1 VEYLLGLFVA
11 LFLIT
16 LVGHGIWVVL
26 AKLFQVVSDVHPSES
41 KPSSVHRFQERC
53 LNCAEPLRPAYS
65 LCPRCGMSPSVARRM
80 ADLNATMRSLQEFHR
95 EGLLDAAQFQRLC
108 DHLEQQRRAPAGQ
121 RTQATPKAIPV
132 SQPPP
137 VRADA
142 LNPVSER
149 PTTAARKEAI
159 LEALPVEEAPVPRM
173 AVQEALPRQK
183 AAQPP
188 KPAPP
193 PVPRRTLAEWL
204 AAFMEERN
212 ILWGELIGGLLMV
225 GCSIALV
232 LSLWSKL
239 ADIPYFPFLI
249 LAALTASVFGM
260 GLYTFHRWKLPS
272 TSRGLLVIAT
282 LLVPLNFVV
291 LAGLSQGAA
300 GGPLEIATKIVGVVG
315 FAWLVHRAGGVLL
328 PLEEPA
334 DRRNWFS
341 TSLLLPLAV
350 VGAPISQLSL
360 VRWIEPPNLGPW
372 FVPLAA
378 WPVVLYA
385 VGVGGLLVR
394 QVKRRPAEES
404 GSLLAFLGLS
414 TFALL
419 LSLGF
424 IGFWAVARGCL
435 RAEVLEQLAILI
447 ALAGIPPLAVG
458 LFIRQSKAGAE
469 PGSTASH
476 LLMGG
481 TGVALGGM
489 LVMLGAVV
497 VAWPNPIVLL
507 AVCLVNFA
515 VFTGVAFVFRLPVAH
530 AAALV
535 CLAVGYLVGY
545 HLGAGDLAGAA
556 REDWAGRL
564 TELAYSGPSG
574 AALLV
579 LFAAT
584 VAAAEGLGAK
594 GRAADSFIYRVGAC
608 VLASISLVIAGRWGV
623 AEPARAT
630 IIYGVAAASGLIL
643 SWRWRWAWLDH
654 VGATLILATTLWG
667 LHWGWPGAY
676 PEWGCVLAA
685 EALVLSVVAGRWWP
699 QVLATAGLALAAAFL
714 KPDQAVSAW
723 HSYNLFALAATAFVQ
738 ASRRRWEGLTWM
750 GSGLVLAGIVH
761 LLIPRFPEAGPPLR
775 ILTSLLIHATLM
787 QLAAWFIRWRWPR
800 GVAPFTIPLGQS
812 ALVPLVL
819 ALPMLLV
826 QIEPGEMR
834 LRGLYA
840 AWLAALWLAQTLV
853 ERRRSLFPVF
863 QATLSGAVLF
873 GVASILVRQEWVV
886 DDYPRGLLD
895 VRSLQIFGLALA
907 GLSLCCGVVRLALR
921 AKTVVQEL
929 LETVTPSVDRLIL
942 GALVVGQALL
952 AAIVVAPGV
961 VREIAPQSWEFGEW
975 PMWTAAVHHL
985 YGPAGWLLLAGLGL
999 TLTVWLWE
1007 ARTALRQTAVVLG
1020 LLLFA
1025 VSAPLL
1031 AAGRFADET
1040 AVASALRWGLAGC
1053 FLAFSVPLW
1062 LRKDLAHP
1070 ISRLRIYADAPD
1082 CAWLTRRA
1090 LIAMSAL
1097 PVVCLSVGMAMVV
1110 LAGGKPSGPGA
1121 GSIFAKMGSLG
1132 SHLIPLSFV
1141 LVGLAGHALRERSQA
1156 NAFAGGLVA
1165 LLVAVGGYAL
1175 QVVQGGGTLG
1185 FTEGVTLLQ
1194 LGTIT
1199 AAAWALGWLGILRFG
1214 SGWLRA
1220 AGAPPRSL
1228 LPAGSLLRTQ
1238 VLLGVL
1244 GSALLVALA
1253 LPHLVSAPEQIA
1265 PGSSALERLLPFGH
1279 LLGWAAWGVSLAAVL
1294 VYGRRCAPSWEPHAG
1309 SAALLA
1315 GGVLA
1320 ACTLAQWDD
1329 GNWLAYHTLM
1339 LAWTLA
1345 AWGIGASGLFFG
1357 PMMRRWEERLLAWAQ
1372 VAGALVVALAMSAAW
1387 QDPARHVYLPSL
1399 AVLAIALLVG
1409 SLALR
1414 RRRLAEAVVAGGLL
1428 DLAGILAWIASG
1440 PNTLDRFVHVNVLGI
1455 ALASVAWAVVEHVRR
1470 VLSPSGESI
1479 ATSAADFSRP
1489 FRHGAAYAGAVALAI
1504 LTGFGL
1510 LWLPDLSPLPVTG
1523 SLAWCAWGAV
1533 VVALALS
1540 LWDAGARLALP
1551 ALYGMGLTGVAML
1564 LQGLEWP
1571 PSSLVRTALL
1581 MSAGYVLVT
1590 ALLAR
1595 VSERR
1600 ELWRKVLRLPLRA
1613 FPKSQGWFVP
1623 TQATVAG
1630 LVVLAS
1636 AAVSLMDGS
1645 SLERFAGPLAVGLIM
1660 IAGVVLAWRPSGEPE
1675 EEIRGITLSWAR
1687 PMRVAVLLLGVLL
1700 LSELDWALFDST
1712 VPAIGLHRAVA
1723 VLMALAL
1730 TTVIYGFCLSRLLPF
1745 GSLWAADGRRI
1756 APVLGL
1762 AASVAVAMVLAL
1774 EGLAFNITT
1783 KHTPL
1788 SHLEILSVLLAQ
1800 VGLMT
1805 AGIAF
1810 AVVPWADPFQL
1821 SERRRPYYVYASELM
1836 LVFFILHLRLNVP
1849 ELFVY
1854 FRGKYWTF
1862 FVMAVA
1868 FIGVGLSE
1876 FFQRR
1881 KLHVLAS
1888 PLQRTGIFLPLLPLI
1903 GFWVRQPAELLHD
1916 RLVALLPGTAPFLD
1930 TLRHVD
1936 QRLDFYALL
1945 WFLFGALY
1953 AWLAITR
1960 RSYWFALGA
1969 SLAANAGLWVLL
1981 GEHDIQFLAHPQ
1993 LWLIP
1998 LALIVLVS
2006 EVINRPHL
2014 SRQLST
2020 GLRYLGLG
2028 LLYISSTA
2036 DFFIAG
2042 LGDVPLALVLALLSV
2057 LGVLAGIVFRVR
2069 SYLYLGVAFLVL
2081 VIFSMI
2087 WHAAVELSHV
2097 WVWWVSGIALG
2108 AAILGLFA
2116 LFEKRRQDLLRVVD
2130 EFRSWQ

>member
-1 VEYLLGLFVA
+1 VEYLLGLLVA

-26 AKLFQVVSDVHPSES
+26 AKLFQMLSGALPAEKD
-41 KPSSVHRFQERC
+41 PSSARQFQERC

-65 LCPRCGMSPSVARRM
+65 LCPRCGLTPGVARRM
-80 ADLNATMRSLQEFHR
+80 ADLNATVRSLQEFHR
-95 EGLLDAAQFQRLC
+95 EGLLDAAQFQRFCNHVEEL
-108 DHLEQQRRAPAGQ
+108 HRVATARRSPAE
-121 RTQATPKAIPV
+121 PKELPV
-132 SQPPP
+132 AQPPP
-137 VRADA
+137 VRTADRTA
-142 LNPVSER
+142 ER
-149 PTTAARKEAI
+149 PPATARKQAI
-159 LEALPVEEAPVPRM
+159 FEALPVEDSPVPKM
-173 AVQEALPRQK
+173 AVQEALPRKK
-183 AAQPP
+183 AARPP

-193 PVPRRTLAEWL
+193 PMPRRTLAEWL

-232 LSLWSKL
+232 ISLWSKL
-239 ADIPYFPFLI
+239 AEIPYFPFLI
-249 LAALTASVFGM
+249 LAALTAAVFGL

-300 GGPLEIATKIVGVVG
+300 GGPLEIATKVLGVVG

-328 PLEEPA
+328 PVEEA
-334 DRRNWFS
+334 TERRNWFS
-341 TSLLLPLAV
+341 AGLLLPLAV
-350 VGAPISQLSL
+350 VGTPISQLSL
-360 VRWIEPPNLGPW
+360 VRCIDPPDLGPW

-385 VGVGGLLVR
+385 LGVGGFLVR
-394 QVKRRPAEES
+394 QLNRRPAEES
-404 GSLLAFLGLS
+404 GTLLGFLGLS
-414 TFALL
+414 TFSLL

-424 IGFWAVARGCL
+424 IGFWAVARGCP
-435 RAEVLEQLAILI
+435 RAEVLERLAILI
-447 ALAGIPPLAVG
+447 ALAGIPSLAVG
-458 LFIRQSKAGAE
+458 LFIRRSKAGAE

-497 VAWPNPIVLL
+497 VAWPNPTMLL

-535 CLAVGYLVGY
+535 CLTVGYLTGY
-545 HLGAGDLAGAA
+545 HMGAGDLAGRA

-574 AALLV
+574 AALLL
-579 LFAAT
+579 LFAVM

-594 GRAADSFIYRVGAC
+594 GRAADSFFYRVGAC
-608 VLASISLVIAGRWGV
+608 VVAFISLVIAGRWGMV
-623 AEPARAT
+623 EPARAT

-643 SWRWRWAWLDH
+643 SRRWRCAWLDQA
-654 VGATLILATTLWG
+654 GAVLILATTLWG
-667 LHWGWPGAY
+667 LHWGCPGAY
-676 PEWGCVLAA
+676 PLWGCVLAA

-699 QVLATAGLALAAAFL
+699 QVLAAAGLALVTAFL
-714 KPDQAVSAW
+714 KPDQGESAW
-723 HSYNLFALAATAFVQ
+723 HSLNLFALAATAFVQ
-738 ASRRRWEGLTWM
+738 AWRRRWEGLSWL

-761 LLIPRFPEAGPPLR
+761 LLIPRFPEVGPPLG
-775 ILTSLLIHATLM
+775 ILASLLIHATSM
-787 QLAAWFIRWRWPR
+787 QLTALFIRWRWPR
-800 GVAPFTIPLGQS
+800 GVAHFAIPLGQS
-812 ALVPLVL
+812 TLVPLVL
-819 ALPMLLV
+819 ALPMMLV
-826 QIEPGEMR
+826 QIEPGELQQR
-834 LRGLYA
+834 ALYA
-840 AWLAALWLAQTLV
+840 TWLAALWLAQTLV
-853 ERRRSLFPVF
+853 ERRRFLFPVF

-873 GVASILVRQEWVV
+873 GVASILVRQKWVV

-907 GLSLCCGVVRLALR
+907 ALSLCWGVLRLALR
-921 AKTVVQEL
+921 AKTVAQEL

-952 AAIVVAPGV
+952 AALVVTPGV
-961 VREIAPQSWEFGEW
+961 VRESAPQTWDFGGW
-975 PMWTAAVHHL
+975 PIWTTAVLHL
-985 YGPAGWLLLAGLGL
+985 SGLAGWLLLTWLGL

-1020 LLLFA
+1020 LLLLA

-1040 AVASALRWGLAGC
+1040 AVASALRWGLAGS
-1053 FLAFSVPLW
+1053 FLAISVPLW
-1062 LRKDLAHP
+1062 VRNELARP
-1070 ISRLRIYADAPD
+1070 ISRVGIYADAPD

-1090 LIAMSAL
+1090 LIAATAL
-1097 PVVCLSVGMAMVV
+1097 PVVGLSVGMALVV

-1121 GSIFAKMGSLG
+1121 GSVFARMGSLG

-1141 LVGLAGHALRERSQA
+1141 LVGLTGHALRERSQA

-1165 LLVAVGGYAL
+1165 LLVIVGGYAL
-1175 QVVQGGGTLG
+1175 QVVQGGGALG
-1185 FTEGVTLLQ
+1185 FTEGVILLQ

-1199 AAAWALGWLGILRFG
+1199 LAAWALGWLGILRFG

-1220 AGAPPRSL
+1220 ADAPLRSL
-1228 LPAGSLLRTQ
+1228 LPAGSLLRVQ
-1238 VLLGVL
+1238 VLLGVF

-1265 PGSSALERLLPFGH
+1265 FGSSALERLLPFGH
-1279 LLGWAAWGVSLAAVL
+1279 VLGWAAWGVSLAAVL

-1309 SAALLA
+1309 CAALLA

-1329 GNWLAYHTLM
+1329 GNWLAYHALM

-1345 AWGIGASGLFFG
+1345 AWGIGASGLFLG
-1357 PMMRRWEERLLAWAQ
+1357 PTMPRWEERLLAWAQ
-1372 VAGALVVALAMSAAW
+1372 AAGALVVGLAVRAAW
-1387 QDPARHVYLPSL
+1387 QDPARHFYLPSF
-1399 AVLAIALLVG
+1399 AVLAIASLVG

-1414 RRRLAEAVVAGGLL
+1414 RRRLAEVVVAGCLL

-1440 PNTLDRFVHVNVLGI
+1440 PNSLGSFIHVNVLCI
-1455 ALASVAWAVVEHVRR
+1455 ALASVAWAIVEHARR
-1470 VLSPSGESI
+1470 VMNPGGESI
-1479 ATSAADFSRP
+1479 ATSARASDFSRL

-1504 LTGFGL
+1504 LAGFGL
-1510 LWLPDLSPLPVTG
+1510 LWLPDPSPLPATG

-1533 VVALALS
+1533 VLALALS

-1551 ALYGMGLTGVAML
+1551 ALYSMGLTGLAML

-1581 MSAGYVLVT
+1581 MTAGYVLLT

-1595 VSERR
+1595 LSERVNSWR
-1600 ELWRKVLRLPLRA
+1600 EVLRLPPRA
-1613 FPKSQGWFVP
+1613 LPKSLGWFVP
-1623 TQATVAG
+1623 TQASVVG

-1645 SLERFAGPLAVGLIM
+1645 SLERFAGPLAVSLVM
-1660 IAGVVLAWRPSGEPE
+1660 SAGVVLAWRPDGEPE
-1675 EEIRGITLSWAR
+1675 EEIRGITLSWTR
-1687 PMRVAVLLLGVLL
+1687 PMRVAVLVMGVLL
-1700 LSELDWALFDST
+1700 LSEMDWALFHST
-1712 VPAIGLHRAVA
+1712 APAVGLHRAVG
-1723 VLMALAL
+1723 VLMALAF
-1730 TTVIYGFCLSRLLPF
+1730 TTVIYGFCLSRLLPS
-1745 GSLWAADGRRI
+1745 GNVWAADGRRI
-1756 APVLGL
+1756 APLLGL
-1762 AASVAVAMVLAL
+1762 AASVAVAIVLAL
-1774 EGLAFNITT
+1774 EGLTFDTTT

-1788 SHLEILSVLLAQ
+1788 AQLEILGILLAQ

-1821 SERRRPYYVYASELM
+1821 SERRRPYYVYASEMM

-1916 RLVALLPGTAPFLD
+1916 RLVALIPGTAPLLD
-1930 TLRHVD
+1930 SLRNVD

-1945 WFLFGALY
+1945 WFSFGALY

-1981 GEHDIQFLAHPQ
+1981 GEHDIQFVAHPQ

-2087 WHAAVELSHV
+2087 WHAAVELAHV

-2130 EFRSWQ
+2130 EFRSWR